1 MNVKI
6 QLDTEVS
13 VADEILAKCDKII
26 VGTGAVP
33 ANPQIPGIDGLN
45 IINLIEVHKNKELL
59 KGENIVI
66 CGGGLSGCDSAL
78 ELATEYGKK
87 VTIIEMSDS
96 VAKDALFVNA
106 ASLIPMLYK
115 SGVKIH
121 TNSKV
126 TSIDSNGVI

>member
-1 MNVKI
+1 M
-6 QLDTEVS
+6 
-13 VADEILAKCDKII
+13 
-26 VGTGAVP
+26 
-33 ANPQIPGIDGLN
+33 
-45 IINLIEVHKNKELL
+45 
-59 KGENIVI
+59 
-66 CGGGLSGCDSAL
+66 

-126 TSIDSNGVI
+126 ISIDSNGVYIETHDGSSEFIKADSMINAFGMVMNNKLAEAIKAKYYTKTRFIGDCEKVGNVGTAVRMGFYAAISLE